1 MTGRTR
7 KGARRWLA
15 HGFAASLL
23 VAAGTVGAT
32 AAAVPA
38 SAATTTI
45 NCDTAAQPSTDWT
58 SCQKLVGTA
67 KCVWNNKDG
76 TYTLAM
82 GYTNPTAY
90 TLFASVPSASV
101 PAIVNG
107 GFESPTVASN
117 YQFVGSHNSPSP
129 ATGIAWD
136 TTDST
141 KVVEIWHTGYLGV
154 PADTGTQFAELNANN
169 VGTLSQDLAT
179 TPGFTLNWSLAH
191 RGRSGT
197 DTMTVSI
204 GPPVGPLVVQ
214 TPYGQSVPNISDG
227 TSAWGHYHGQY
238 TIPAGQTT
246 TRFAFN
252 SVSAA
257 GGDNS
262 IGNFL
267 DSVVFSLAGT
277 NNTITGTAG
286 SAANPGQPDTFYPG
300 TSTTAFT
307 YTWKPGSATDPV
319 TWALMGNTVSWAD
332 TITACPSKPVP
343 VIGNGIAASTGVI
356 AIMSF
361 SLMNR
366 RRFRGLLA
374 ATRLN
379 ATPSSL

>member
-1 MTGRTR
+1 MTARARTGVR
-7 KGARRWLA
+7 AWLSR
-15 HGFAASLL
+15 GLAAALL
-23 VAAGTVGAT
+23 MVGAT
-32 AAAVPA
+32 AAAAADPGIA
-38 SAATTTI
+38 SAATTSI
-45 NCDTAAQPSTDWT
+45 NCDTAAQPSADWT
-58 SCQKLVGTA
+58 TCQKLVGTA

-82 GYTNPTAY
+82 GYTNPTTS
-90 TLFASVPSASV
+90 TLFASIPSASV

-107 GFESPTVASN
+107 GFESPSVPSN
-117 YQFVGSHNSPSP
+117 YQFVGSHNSTSP

-136 TTDST
+136 TTDPT
-141 KVVEIWHTGYLGV
+141 KVVEIWHTGFNGV

-214 TPYGQSVPNISDG
+214 TPYGQTTTAISDG
-227 TSAWGHYHGQY
+227 NTAWGHYHGQY

-262 IGNFL
+262 YGNFL

-277 NNTITGTAG
+277 NNSISGTKG
-286 SAANPGQPDTFYPG
+286 SAANPGQGDTFYPG
-300 TSTTAFT
+300 TSTTAWT
-307 YTWKPGSATDPV
+307 YTWSPSSTTDPV
-319 TWALMGNTVSWAD
+319 TWALMGNNYSWAD
-332 TITACPSKPVP
+332 TIAACPSKPVP
-343 VIGNGIAASTGVI
+343 VIGNGIAASTGVV
-356 AIMSF
+356 AILTF
-361 SLMNR
+361 SLLGR

-374 ATRLN
+374 ATRL
-379 ATPSSL
+379 AAPRA